1 MSSSMTITDDN
12 FEQEVLKA
20 TIPVIV
26 DFWAPWCGPCSMV
39 GPILEDIADKYG
51 EQIKVVKINVDTN
64 TEIARQ
70 YNIMSIPAIFFFKD
84 GKLVEQIIGTQPK
97 AIFINIVE
105 KFLED

>member
-1 MSSSMTITDDN
+1 MNSSMTITDDN

-39 GPILEDIADKYG
+39 GPILENIADKYS

-64 TEIARQ
+64 TEIAQ
-70 YNIMSIPAIFFFKD
+70 LYNVMSIPAIFFFRG
-84 GKLVEQIIGTQPK
+84 GKLVDQIIGAMPEAT
-97 AIFINIVE
+97 FIDMVE
-105 KFLED
+105 KVLE

>member
-20 TIPVIV
+20 DIPVIV

-39 GPILEDIADKYG
+39 GPILEDIADKYS

-84 GKLVEQIIGTQPK
+84 GKLVEQIIGALPK
-97 AIFINIVE
+97 TTFIDMVE
-105 KFLED
+105 KVLE

>member
-1 MSSSMTITDDN
+1 MGSSMPITDDN

-39 GPILEDIADKYG
+39 GPILENIADKYS

-64 TEIARQ
+64 TEIARL
-70 YNIMSIPAIFFFKD
+70 YNVMSIPAIFFFRD
-84 GKLVEQIIGTQPK
+84 GKLVDQIIGAMPEAT
-97 AIFINIVE
+97 FIDMVE
-105 KFLED
+105 KVLE